1 MRNKISKILSRTIF
15 IVSGVLTA
23 VFLKITNALAQGFDP
38 NTMVVYS
45 PPEVFACG
53 DNKLCLLLYGL
64 RRSWVFVVIVLL
76 VLLAIIFG
84 IVKTNCGWQSICHH
98 VGNFSQLIKRS
109 GFDLGF
115 FNLAGIIGRKIS
127 DVNVIEQSIGQASFL
142 NDIVY

>member
-38 NTMVVYS
+38 NTMVVYA

-84 IVKTNCGWQSICHH
+84 IVK
-98 VGNFSQLIKRS
+98 LIIK
-109 GFDLGF
+109 
-115 FNLAGIIGRKIS
+115 IIRRKKQNQNIQPPKS
-127 DVNVIEQSIGQASFL
+127 TDGLQK
-142 NDIVY
+142 